1 MLLVMQARSK
11 DRRIKWVY
19 FILIYLGLFVS
30 ALKTDVRASGN
41 WAYQG
46 HSLAGEQPIE

>member
-19 FILIYLGLFVS
+19 FILIYLGLF
-30 ALKTDVRASGN
+30 LCLLLRRMCVRLVTG
-41 WAYQG
+41 
-46 HSLAGEQPIE
+46 LI